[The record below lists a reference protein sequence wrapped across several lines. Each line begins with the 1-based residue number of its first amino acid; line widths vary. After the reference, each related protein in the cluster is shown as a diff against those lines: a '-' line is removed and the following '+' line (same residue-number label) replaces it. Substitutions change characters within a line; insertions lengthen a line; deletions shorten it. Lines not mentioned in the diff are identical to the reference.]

1 LSFMRTAPLRSRSR
15 NAMGSGP
22 SGKEGQAASLLG
34 RVSSPPGSRCGISGI
49 DAEASRPLTDRQ
61 SPLNAR
67 RSPRLCAA
75 CVPVSAQRTD
85 WKLETQGSGIWFGT
99 TRSTSSKS
107 FKIICL
113 KNGSCGILLKLR
125 DLAVTQS
132 STLGSKSPAVTYD
145 QAYLK
150 ADPLG
155 LHPGGRRSGPPEQS
169 RLLNIGQRH
178 GPHRSIPGRSPN
190 CVRRMRHRHST
201 EEEVEIPVR

>member
-1 LSFMRTAPLRSRSR
+1 MRTAPLRSRSR

-49 DAEASRPLTDRQ
+49 DAEASRPVTDRQ

-145 QAYLK
+145 RAYLK

-155 LHPGGRRSGPPEQS
+155 LHPGGATIRTSEAKQAFEHRTAPWPPP
-169 RLLNIGQRH
+169 LH
-178 GPHRSIPGRSPN
+178 TRSI
-190 CVRRMRHRHST
+190 T
-201 EEEVEIPVR
+201 ELCE